1 MTASQPTALAR
12 DWRAGVRSSR
22 DGWRADVRRAI
33 ADTSYAAL
41 RLSGW
46 LITTTLASMGVFMLF
61 FLMVGDFT
69 PLGFF
74 SQLGNL
80 GTRFVAADEL
90 RRSSFM
96 GQVDVVAA
104 VIFALVT
111 VARWRLLLTILVPRK
126 GDRHG

>member
-1 MTASQPTALAR
+1 MSASSSLAAE
-12 DWRAGVRSSR
+12 WPAGARSSR
-22 DGWRADVRRAI
+22 VARRTDLKRVI
-33 ADTSYAAL
+33 ADASYAAL
-41 RLSGW
+41 RISGW

-61 FLMVGDFT
+61 FLMIGNFT

-90 RRSSFM
+90 RRSGFM
-96 GQVDVVAA
+96 GQVDVVAT

>member
-1 MTASQPTALAR
+1 MSASSSALATE
-12 DWRAGVRSSR
+12 WPASARSSR
-22 DGWRADVRRAI
+22 NGQRTDLKRAI
-33 ADTSYAAL
+33 ADASYAAL

-46 LITTTLASMGVFMLF
+46 LITTTLASMGVFMLS
-61 FLMVGDFT
+61 FLMIGDFT

-80 GTRFVAADEL
+80 GTHFVAADEL

-104 VIFALVT
+104 AIFALVT

>member
-1 MTASQPTALAR
+1 MSASSALVTEWPAGAR
-12 DWRAGVRSSR
+12 SLR
-22 DGWRADVRRAI
+22 DGRRTNLKRAS
-33 ADTSYAAL
+33 ADASYAAL

-61 FLMVGDFT
+61 FLMIGDFT

>member
-1 MTASQPTALAR
+1 MIVSSSASATDWPLDAR
-12 DWRAGVRSSR
+12 SPR
-22 DGWRADVRRAI
+22 DGRRTDLKRMI

-61 FLMVGDFT
+61 FLMIGDFT

>member
-1 MTASQPTALAR
+1 VSASSGVLAT
-12 DWRAGVRSSR
+12 DWPAGARSSR
-22 DGWRADVRRAI
+22 DGRRTDLKRVI

-61 FLMVGDFT
+61 FLMIGDFT

-80 GTRFVAADEL
+80 GTRFVAADEF

-96 GQVDVVAA
+96 GQVDLVAA

>member
-1 MTASQPTALAR
+1 MSAFFPALTTER
-12 DWRAGVRSSR
+12 SAGAVSSR
-22 DGWRADVRRAI
+22 DGRRTDLKQVI

-61 FLMVGDFT
+61 FLMIGDFT

-80 GTRFVAADEL
+80 GTRFIAADEL

>member
-1 MTASQPTALAR
+1 VSASSSPATVWPTGAR
-12 DWRAGVRSSR
+12 LSR
-22 DGWRADVRRAI
+22 DSERIDLRRLI
-33 ADTSYAAL
+33 ADASYAAL
-41 RLSGW
+41 RLSAW
-46 LITTTLASMGVFMLF
+46 LITTTLASLGVFMLL
-61 FLMVGDFT
+61 FLMIGDFT

>member
-1 MTASQPTALAR
+1 MSASSRALAKEWPAGAR
-12 DWRAGVRSSR
+12 FSSHLWRTDLKHV
-22 DGWRADVRRAI
+22 I
-33 ADTSYAAL
+33 ADASYAAL

-46 LITTTLASMGVFMLF
+46 LITTTLASMGVIMLL
-61 FLMVGDFT
+61 FLMIGDFT
-69 PLGFF
+69 SLGFF

-80 GTRFVAADEL
+80 GTRFVAADEM

>member
-1 MTASQPTALAR
+1 MSGSSPALTTE
-12 DWRAGVRSSR
+12 WSAGAGSSR
-22 DGWRADVRRAI
+22 DGQRTDLKQVI
-33 ADTSYAAL
+33 ADASYAAL

-61 FLMVGDFT
+61 FLMIGDFT

-96 GQVDVVAA
+96 GQVHVVAA

>member
-1 MTASQPTALAR
+1 MSASSRALATE
-12 DWRAGVRSSR
+12 WPAAARSSR
-22 DGWRADVRRAI
+22 DDRRSDLKQVVADA
-33 ADTSYAAL
+33 SYAAL

-61 FLMVGDFT
+61 FLMIGDFT

>member
-1 MTASQPTALAR
+1 MSASSPALAIER
-12 DWRAGVRSSR
+12 SSGAVSSR
-22 DGWRADVRRAI
+22 DGWRTDLKQVI
-33 ADTSYAAL
+33 ADASYAAL

-61 FLMVGDFT
+61 FLMIGDFT

-80 GTRFVAADEL
+80 GTRFIAADEL